1 VNADELDAAR
11 EAVSATKTWRDQM
24 RADWGT
30 SFREPEEV
38 LDEAV
43 GELLA
48 ERDHWRFLARR
59 EAAERDRLRTAI
71 VAVHNELVGA
81 LAANASSD
89 IVESVRRLR
98 AERDRLR
105 AVVDAALSGLSLMA
119 VEAKCHDDVLISA
132 DLYAAL
138 SRQLDATPTEEDT

>member
-1 VNADELDAAR
+1 VHLAPAH
-11 EAVSATKTWRDQM
+11 
-24 RADWGT
+24 G
-30 SFREPEEV
+30 SFRAGWSAFHMKP
-38 LDEAV
+38 LPRIDDIEAK
-43 GELLA
+43 LHDL
-48 ERDHWRFLARR
+48 
-59 EAAERDRLRTAI
+59 T
-71 VAVHNELVGA
+71 VAVKL
-81 LAANASSD
+81 LID
-89 IVESVRRLR
+89 IDRRLR

>member
-1 VNADELDAAR
+1 
-11 EAVSATKTWRDQM
+11 M
-24 RADWGT
+24 
-30 SFREPEEV
+30 
-38 LDEAV
+38 
-43 GELLA
+43 GELGEDPDMEMA
-48 ERDHWRFLARR
+48 ELLDVLSHVVFAVTPKDETGLVDLNNLPDMVRSLVSEKNDLR
-59 EAAERDRLRTAI
+59 AERDRLRTAI